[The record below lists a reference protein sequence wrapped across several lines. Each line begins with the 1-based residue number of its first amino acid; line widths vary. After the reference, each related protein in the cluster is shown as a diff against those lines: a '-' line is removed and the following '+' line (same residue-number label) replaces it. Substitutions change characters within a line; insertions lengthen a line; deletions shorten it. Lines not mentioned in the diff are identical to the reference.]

1 MEELAP
7 EEQMEDIREQL
18 ARMRTER
25 EGLAKNLR
33 DLDWAIS
40 DLEARADKLSKEPG
54 QSTKEDD
61 SA

>member
-1 MEELAP
+1 
-7 EEQMEDIREQL
+7 MEDIREQL

-33 DLDWAIS
+33 DLDWGIS